1 MDTVNLENLSPE
13 EILELQRKNC
23 IFCKIINNEI
33 PSNEIY
39 SDEKVKVIL
48 DINPASEG
56 HCLVLPKKHYQILP
70 QIPDDLIGY
79 LFSSAKKTSRAL
91 LKALAVKGTTIFVAN
106 GAIAGQKAPHF
117 MIHVIPRNKG
127 DLLFEIPKNKADETQ
142 LNEIKIK
149 LSERIV
155 ALTGKRTVVSEEPVK
170 KIEKKEPVKE
180 TKKKPA
186 KKKKKSKKQPKKDE
200 NPDLDKIS
208 GLFT

>member
-1 MDTVNLENLSPE
+1 MDPINLENLSPE

-39 SDEKVKVIL
+39 SDDKVKVIL

-117 MIHVIPRNKG
+117 MIHVIPRNRG
-127 DLLFEIPKNKADETQ
+127 DLLFEIPKNKADESQ

-149 LSERIV
+149 LSERVV
-155 ALTGKRTVVSEEPVK
+155 ALTGRRTIVT
-170 KIEKKEPVKE
+170 EKPVKE
-180 TKKKPA
+180 TEKKEIKKKPA
-186 KKKKKSKKQPKKDE
+186 KKKKQTKKDKS
-200 NPDLDKIS
+200 PDLDKIS

>member
-1 MDTVNLENLSPE
+1 MDPVNLENLSPE
-13 EILELQRKNC
+13 DSLELQRKNC

-39 SDEKVKVIL
+39 SDDKVKVIL

-127 DLLFEIPKNKADETQ
+127 DLLFEIPKNKADEAQ
-142 LNEIKIK
+142 LNEIKTK

-155 ALTGKRTVVSEEPVK
+155 ALTGKRTIVT
-170 KIEKKEPVKE
+170 EKPVKE
-180 TKKKPA
+180 TEKKEIKKKPA
-186 KKKKKSKKQPKKDE
+186 KKKKQTTKKQPKKDE

>member
-1 MDTVNLENLSPE
+1 MDPINLENLSPE

-39 SDEKVKVIL
+39 SDDKVKVIL

-127 DLLFEIPKNKADETQ
+127 DLLFEIPKNKADGSQ

-149 LSERIV
+149 LSERVV
-155 ALTGKRTVVSEEPVK
+155 ALTGRRMVSEEPK
-170 KIEKKEPVKE
+170 QIEKKEIKA
-180 TKKKPA
+180 KKKPA
-186 KKKKKSKKQPKKDE
+186 KKKKQTTKKQTKKD
-200 NPDLDKIS
+200 PDLDKIS